1 MPMLSRLRK
10 DFDKL
15 AWVFSTSRFS
25 KSLTAQPFCPPGIA
39 AIVAQEIPREARR
52 ILQGEGFDLA
62 NKSSWLSKS
71 LIKQRH
77 LRLTQGSL
85 LSMRQVGKFNSIL
98 YHTVCFVRSRSIGAV
113 AAIGAKSNSWRP
125 GGLTKS

>member
-15 AWVFSTSRFS
+15 AWVFLTSRFS

>member
-39 AIVAQEIPREARR
+39 AIVAQEIPR
-52 ILQGEGFDLA
+52 EGFDLA